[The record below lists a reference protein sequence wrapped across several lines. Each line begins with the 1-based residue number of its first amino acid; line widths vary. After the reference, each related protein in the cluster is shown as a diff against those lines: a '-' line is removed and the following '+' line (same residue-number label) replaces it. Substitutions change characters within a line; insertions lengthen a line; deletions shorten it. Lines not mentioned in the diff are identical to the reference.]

1 MFNQLMV
8 IPNSIA
14 MFALAGVVVKVFND
28 RPNKK

>member
-14 MFALAGVVVKVFND
+14 LFFFFFLVLHGAHTPSN
-28 RPNKK
+28 